1 MSGGRASPC
10 VRRDVVHMVQ
20 DTISNAIL
28 IIAVVIAT
36 TVVLNALYPAMFG
49 MAGSIRSNVAD
60 ADDRSMTSVT
70 ISYCSFDPGDHI
82 LRVWAKNSGR
92 DPIAD
97 SELAGIRAYYGDES
111 GSMANYGI
119 SYALQAPDDG
129 DDRWDSGET
138 LEIDLSSPDSPFPAY
153 PGIHRVKLVMPNG
166 AAAEYTITT

>member
-1 MSGGRASPC
+1 
-10 VRRDVVHMVQ
+10 MVQ

-92 DPIAD
+92 DSIAD
-97 SELAGIRAYYGDES
+97 SELTGIRAYYGGES
-111 GSMANYGI
+111 GSMTNYGT
-119 SYALQAPDDG
+119 SYSLQAPEDG
-129 DDRWDSGET
+129 DDQWDPDET
-138 LEIDLSSPDSPFPAY
+138 LEIDLASPDSPFPGD
-153 PGIHRVKLVMPNG
+153 PGVHRVKLVMPNG
-166 AAAEYTITT
+166 ATAEYTITT